1 MNRRRFIAYSAVG
14 AASLALGDMIIEPH
28 RLETTFRS
36 IVLNEKASPDRIRA
50 VQISDMHLTG
60 FGSHE
65 ERIASVTRKANPDVI
80 LITGDSLDHRGR
92 QAILSELMNSLD
104 PDVPKLA
111 ILGNWEYWAGIDV
124 PSLSRLYERYN
135 CRLLVNHSANID
147 VGPRRVRFVG
157 IDDLV
162 AGRPAFNTAFEDRSD
177 VDAEIILAHCPAHR
191 DILAANTSLMISGHT
206 HGGQITIFGYAPRLP
221 RGCGGYNRGWYPPRN
236 NVKGP
241 LYVSRGLGNSLV
253 PLRMGSIPEVAVL
266 DLLV

>member
-1 MNRRRFIAYSAVG
+1 MNRRRFIAWSAVG
-14 AASLALGDMIIEPH
+14 AASLALGDMVIEPH
-28 RLETTFRS
+28 RLETTFRT
-36 IVLNEKASPDRIRA
+36 IRLNRNPSLDRIRA
-50 VQISDMHLTG
+50 VQISDLHLTG

-65 ERIASVTRKANPDVI
+65 ERIASVTHNAKPDLV
-80 LITGDSLDHRGR
+80 LITGDSLDHKGRRG
-92 QAILSELMNSLD
+92 ILNEFMNALD

-124 PSLSRLYERYN
+124 PSLARLYDRYN
-135 CRLLVNHSANID
+135 CRLLVNRSANID
-147 VGPRRVRFVG
+147 LGKHRLRFVG

-177 VDAEIILAHCPAHR
+177 ADAEIILAHCPAHR
-191 DILAANTSLMISGHT
+191 DILAENPSLMISGHT
-206 HGGQITIFGYAPRLP
+206 HGGQITLFGYAPRLP
-221 RGCGGYNRGWYPPRN
+221 RGCGGYNRGWYPARN

-253 PLRMGSIPEVAVL
+253 PFRMGSIPEVAVL